1 MSALAEQLS
10 SSDAPFAPASVQRTP
25 AQPTPSARRSVMG
38 SDVHCL
44 TDFFQDDVNLA
55 VWRRKPDSAYSGF
68 VLSFIEQSGS
78 LQRFVSI
85 EADEVADDI
94 LPAWARELPGA
105 DAWLNDINTVIDMFR
120 CLFEPAAVGVRLH
133 VLTGT
138 MCPRFHVDRVP
149 ARLLVTYSGKGTEWL
164 MEDQV
169 IRADEGT
176 RLPDQTVNKEDI
188 QVIPTGAVA
197 ILKGELWDGNEGLGL
212 VHRSPDPENTPRL
225 VLALDWL
232 S

>member
-1 MSALAEQLS
+1 ME
-10 SSDAPFAPASVQRTP
+10 
-25 AQPTPSARRSVMG
+25 
-38 SDVHCL
+38 
-44 TDFFQDDVNLA
+44 DVNLA
-55 VWRRKPDSAYSGF
+55 VWQRKTDVSYAGF
-68 VLSFIEQSGS
+68 VDNFAARSGS

-94 LPAWARELPGA
+94 LPAWARELAGA

-120 CLFEPAAVGVRLH
+120 CLFEPGAVGVRLH

-164 MEDQV
+164 TEDQV
-169 IRADEGT
+169 IRGAEGT
-176 RLPDQTVNKEDI
+176 RLPDQTARAEDI
-188 QVIPTGAVA
+188 QVVPAGAVA
-197 ILKGELWDGNEGLGL
+197 ILKGELWEGNEGFGL
-212 VHRSPDPENTPRL
+212 VHRSPDPENIPRL

>member
-1 MSALAEQLS
+1 MHAIAEQS
-10 SSDAPFAPASVQRTP
+10 STLDTP
-25 AQPTPSARRSVMG
+25 VSRRSVI
-38 SDVHCL
+38 SSNVHCL
-44 TDFFQDDVNLA
+44 TDFFMEDVNLA
-55 VWRRKPDSAYSGF
+55 VWQRKADVSYAGF
-68 VLSFIEQSGS
+68 VENIVARSGS

-85 EADEVADDI
+85 EADKVTDDI
-94 LPAWARELPGA
+94 LPAWARELRGA

-120 CLFEPAAVGVRLH
+120 CLFEPGAVGVRLH

-164 MEDQV
+164 TEDQV
-169 IRADEGT
+169 IRSEEGT
-176 RLPDQTVNKEDI
+176 RLPDQTVNQEDI

-212 VHRSPDPENTPRL
+212 VHRSPDPEDTPRL

>member
-1 MSALAEQLS
+1 MHAIAEQS
-10 SSDAPFAPASVQRTP
+10 STLDTP
-25 AQPTPSARRSVMG
+25 VSRRSVI
-38 SDVHCL
+38 SSNVHCL
-44 TDFFQDDVNLA
+44 TDFFMEDVNLA
-55 VWRRKPDSAYSGF
+55 VWQRKADVSYAGF
-68 VLSFIEQSGS
+68 VENIVARSGS

-85 EADEVADDI
+85 EGDEVADDI
-94 LPAWARELPGA
+94 LPARACELRGA

-133 VLTGT
+133 VLSGT

-149 ARLLVTYSGKGTEWL
+149 ARLLVTYTGKGTEWL
-164 MEDQV
+164 RED
-169 IRADEGT
+169 
-176 RLPDQTVNKEDI
+176 

-197 ILKGELWDGNEGLGL
+197 ILKGELWEGNEGLGL
-212 VHRSPDPENTPRL
+212 VHRSPDPEDTPRL

>member
-1 MSALAEQLS
+1 MPALAEQLS
-10 SSDAPFAPASVQRTP
+10 SSNAPLAPAS
-25 AQPTPSARRSVMG
+25 AQQTPSARRSVIG
-38 SDVHCL
+38 SDIQSL

-55 VWRRKPDSAYSGF
+55 VWQRQPDSAYAGF
-68 VLSFIEQSGS
+68 VQSFVEQSGS

-85 EADEVADDI
+85 EGDEVADDV
-94 LPAWARELPGA
+94 LPAWARELAGA

-120 CLFEPAAVGVRLH
+120 CLFEPGAVGVRLH

-164 MEDQV
+164 TEDQV
-169 IRADEGT
+169 IRAEEGT
-176 RLPDQTVNKEDI
+176 RLPDQTVNQEDI

-197 ILKGELWDGNEGLGL
+197 ILKGELWEGNEGLGL